1 MRCKKCK
8 HKTKDWQLH
17 YTEISKFGST
27 RDTIKIVKKKKMRK
41 DWHTSILKN
50 CNKSI

>member
-27 RDTIKIVKKKKMRK
+27 RDTIKIVKKKKWGRI
-41 DWHTSILKN
+41 DIQVY
-50 CNKSI
+50 